1 VPHDDVSLLVTG
13 HVEGERSA
21 VADLVVP
28 AVLLRAE
35 STDWAELVHVYVA
48 HGPTVAFTRRDLR
61 SPGIVRATA
70 VARAAGFETA
80 VRSPGGR
87 MVAYDKGAVI
97 VDHLT
102 RTTDRHGTFE
112 RNAQQ
117 HAAVI
122 GSMGDIDARVG
133 QVEGEYCPGE
143 FSVNV
148 GGRVKVVGSAQRIT
162 GTGALFSTVVQT
174 VVGEHVRRVI
184 ADVSAA
190 LGYELDESTIA
201 GLADVAPALADDYR
215 RRLGAIGAGLDPAVL
230 AHAATA
236 ALVPVEDLPLD
247 VDAWARAH
255 PITARPAAPR
265 AASGPTTG
273 GTPGSARPAR
283 RTPAAPPP
291 G

>member
-1 VPHDDVSLLVTG
+1 MPRDDASLLVTG
-13 HVEGERSA
+13 HPDDAVRSA
-21 VADLVVP
+21 AADLAVP
-28 AVLLRAE
+28 AVQLRADGAPW
-35 STDWAELVHVYVA
+35 SELVHVYVA

-87 MVAYDKGAVI
+87 MVAYDAGAVI

-102 RTTDRHGTFE
+102 RAADRHGTFE

-122 GSMGDIDARVG
+122 RSLGDVDARVG
-133 QVEGEYCPGE
+133 EVEGEYCPGE

-162 GTGALFSTVVQT
+162 GTGALFSTVVQV
-174 VVGEHVRRVI
+174 VVGDRVRQVI

-190 LGYELDESTIA
+190 LGYELEESTIA
-201 GLADVAPALADDYR
+201 GIADVAPHVTTQQVADALAADYR
-215 RRLGAIGAGLDPAVL
+215 RVLGTADAELDPHVL
-230 AHAATA
+230 AHAAA
-236 ALVPVEDLPLD
+236 AARVPRDDLPLD

-255 PITARPAAPR
+255 PLT
-265 AASGPTTG
+265 
-273 GTPGSARPAR
+273 
-283 RTPAAPPP
+283 
-291 G
+291 